1 MIKSYEVYLYLLG
14 KKIGVDRVKNKREII
29 EILIEECYKN
39 FPELMKEIP
48 EEEMY
53 EILDKN
59 ILNIRSGRED
69 KKVSG
74 LYYTD
79 DRSIE
84 ILNKG
89 KVKLEDIKK
98 DPEIL
103 AVLAHEGIH
112 ALFRK
117 SKRDTRNRER

>member
-14 KKIGVDRVKNKREII
+14 KKIGVDSVKNKREII

-98 DPEIL
+98 
-103 AVLAHEGIH
+103 V
-112 ALFRK
+112 
-117 SKRDTRNRER
+117 SCVS

>member
-1 MIKSYEVYLYLLG
+1 M
-14 KKIGVDRVKNKREII
+14 KNKREII

-69 KKVSG
+69 KKASG

-98 DPEIL
+98 DPDIL

-117 SKRDTRNRER
+117 NKRDTRNRER